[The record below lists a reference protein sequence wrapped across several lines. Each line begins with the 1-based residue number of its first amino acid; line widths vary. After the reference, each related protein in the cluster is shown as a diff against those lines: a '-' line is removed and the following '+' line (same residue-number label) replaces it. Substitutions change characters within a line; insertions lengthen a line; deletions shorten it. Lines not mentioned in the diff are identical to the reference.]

1 MSPDEKELL
10 LRAVELGEENHKMLK
25 SLYRASIMGRITK
38 AIYWIIII
46 IATGGAYY
54 ALQPYIDLAKSN
66 YEELKSKATSIS
78 DTIDRVGGIQNDL
91 QNITK

>member
-10 LRAVELGEENHKMLK
+10 IKAVELSEENHKMLK
-25 SLYRASIMGRITK
+25 SLYRASVMGRITK

-54 ALQPYIDLAKSN
+54 ALQPYIDLMKGN
-66 YEELKSKATSIS
+66 YENLKSKAETIS
-78 DTIDRVGGIQNDL
+78 DTIDKVGGMQNNI